1 MIGMNIVVFYLINDI
16 VEREIQLC
24 ENKIVQLQV
33 KNQSEMYRSISE
45 NFDKQKKKTHEYK
58 NQIDCIGHLLKK
70 QQYSKLEE
78 YVKTVH
84 GSIDKE
90 LDAIDTNNVIVNAI
104 LNTKYQ
110 EADING
116 IVVVLRVNDLSG
128 VWIKD
133 EDVVTILSNLLDN
146 AIEACKK
153 CDSGKRILKLK
164 FVNEDGMIKIGVKNT
179 FSNPIVYENGKIKS
193 TKLIKTEEHGIGIQ
207 NIIDVIEKYGGSYI
221 IKDDNYEF
229 YFSIIIPA

>member
-1 MIGMNIVVFYLINDI
+1 MLVFIGAFGMIGMNIVVFYLINDI

-33 KNQSEMYRSISE
+33 KTS
-45 NFDKQKKKTHEYK
+45 QKCIAQYQRTLTNRKRKHMNTK

-116 IVVVLRVNDLSG
+116 IVVY
-128 VWIKD
+128 
-133 EDVVTILSNLLDN
+133 
-146 AIEACKK
+146 A
-153 CDSGKRILKLK
+153 GK
-164 FVNEDGMIKIGVKNT
+164 
-179 FSNPIVYENGKIKS
+179 
-193 TKLIKTEEHGIGIQ
+193 
-207 NIIDVIEKYGGSYI
+207 
-221 IKDDNYEF
+221 
-229 YFSIIIPA
+229 